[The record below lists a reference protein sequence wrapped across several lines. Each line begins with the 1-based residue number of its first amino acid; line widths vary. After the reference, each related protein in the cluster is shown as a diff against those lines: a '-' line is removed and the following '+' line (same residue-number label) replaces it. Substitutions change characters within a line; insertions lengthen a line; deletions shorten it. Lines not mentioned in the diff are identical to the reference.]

1 MNSQVRQCDIIFFTL
16 GARLN
21 MNLMINIEFGKI
33 WNFVFLLLLHR
44 NNTSYHSNK
53 FLHKDSG
60 EFKLGIKVSL

>member
-1 MNSQVRQCDIIFFTL
+1 MNSQVRRCYVIFFTL

-33 WNFVFLLLLHR
+33 WNFVF
-44 NNTSYHSNK
+44 NTSYQSNK

-60 EFKLGIKVSL
+60 EFKLGIKVSM